1 MNVVVYC
8 ALDPLT
14 LRGRGWIRVYFY
26 LCQKNGN
33 NNTAICDDVGSAI
46 VYFNE
51 DFAGWI
57 WKRLFQFDIF
67 MVIVNVRG
75 EKRK

>member
-1 MNVVVYC
+1 MVYC

-14 LRGRGWIRVYFY
+14 LRGRGWIKVYFY
-26 LCQKNGN
+26 LCQKNWN

-57 WKRLFQFDIF
+57 YEKDYFNLIF
-67 MVIVNVRG
+67 LW
-75 EKRK
+75 